1 MVSKL
6 GKAVLIIKTSLAGT
20 KTPPPKP
27 SGAPNTSQIR
37 PQNLP
42 KATFGS
48 KKQANEARE
57 SSKTNLEALS
67 SGRTRS
73 PKEPPRDPQE
83 TPKSSQKE
91 PERVP
96 KRVQNQVWIENV
108 DF

>member
-20 KTPPPKP
+20 KTLPQKF
-27 SGAPNTSQIR
+27 SGAPKTSQRR

-48 KKQANEARE
+48 KKQANEAQE
-57 SSKTNLEALS
+57 SSKSDKNAP
-67 SGRTRS
+67 GA
-73 PKEPPRDPQE
+73 KVV
-83 TPKSSQKE
+83 K
-91 PERVP
+91 
-96 KRVQNQVWIENV
+96 

>member
-20 KTPPPKP
+20 KTPPKKP
-27 SGAPNTSQIR
+27 SGAQQTSQIR

-48 KKQANEARE
+48 KKQANEAQE
-57 SSKTNLEALS
+57 SSKSDKNA
-67 SGRTRS
+67 
-73 PKEPPRDPQE
+73 
-83 TPKSSQKE
+83 
-91 PERVP
+91 PELKIV
-96 KRVQNQVWIENV
+96 K